1 MVITDSRKVKKGDT
15 FLALRGVETDGHD
28 YIVSAI
34 KNGAF
39 KVICEHGSY
48 DVETVVV
55 KDTRKYLADYLHD
68 MYYDELKDV
77 KFVGITGTNGKTTT
91 AYLVY
96 QMLNKLNCP
105 TAYIGTIGF
114 YMVDSYKETQN
125 TTPDLMELYEMF
137 DLCIENKIKV
147 IVMEVSS
154 HALEIGRLM
163 GIDFD
168 IVAFTNL
175 TQDHLDVHGAF
186 ENYMKAKQKL
196 FYKVKNGGKAIVN
209 IDDEYASNFLIKGN
223 SNITFGFNKSD
234 YQVISSKLLTN
245 KTVFDFN
252 YKDVIYNV
260 EVNLLGKYNIYN
272 YLLALIIVNG
282 FGYDIKEILGIDVS
296 SPPGRFEIINYQDN
310 VIIIDYAHTPDAMEN
325 ILKCCN
331 ELKNGN
337 IITVIGCG
345 GKRDKTKRPI
355 MGEIATKYSSYAI
368 FTDDNPRCE
377 DSKEIT
383 NDIIRNLDVKNFE
396 VINDRYDA
404 TKKAISLLNHND
416 MLLILGKG
424 HENYQIIGNEKIHYS
439 DKETVLEIIK
449 NSN

>member
-1 MVITDSRKVKKGDT
+1 
-15 FLALRGVETDGHD
+15 
-28 YIVSAI
+28 
-34 KNGAF
+34 
-39 KVICEHGSY
+39 
-48 DVETVVV
+48 
-55 KDTRKYLADYLHD
+55 
-68 MYYDELKDV
+68 
-77 KFVGITGTNGKTTT
+77 
-91 AYLVY
+91 
-96 QMLNKLNCP
+96 
-105 TAYIGTIGF
+105 
-114 YMVDSYKETQN
+114 
-125 TTPDLMELYEMF
+125 
-137 DLCIENKIKV
+137 
-147 IVMEVSS
+147 MEVSS

-175 TQDHLDVHGAF
+175 TQDHLDVHGTF

-196 FYKVKNGGKAIVN
+196 FYKVKKGGKAIVN
-209 IDDEYASNFLIKGN
+209 IDDEYASNFLIEGN
-223 SNITFGFNKSD
+223 NNITYGFNKGD
-234 YQVISSKLLTN
+234 YHVISSKLLMN

-252 YKDVIYNV
+252 YKDVIYNA

-282 FGYDIKEILGIDVS
+282 LGYDIKEILGIKVS

-310 VIIIDYAHTPDAMEN
+310 VIIVDYAHTPDAMKN

-331 ELKNGN
+331 ELKRGN

-355 MGEIATKYSSYAI
+355 MGDIATKYSSYVI

-383 NDIIRNLDVKNFE
+383 NDIIRNLGVKNFE
-396 VINDRYDA
+396 VINDRYEA